1 MLYSNPLTVA
11 VIGTGFV
18 GVVSAAAYASFGN
31 TVVGLDI
38 DEKKVADLQSGLVP
52 FHEPGLPELL
62 REALDS
68 GNLTFTTDYKKA
80 ISNARVIIIAV
91 GTPSK
96 ADGSADL
103 TYVHAASEA
112 MAGYLQPGAVV
123 VVKSTVPP
131 GTLHSVDEIIGKHT
145 DVSYDLASVPE
156 FLKEG
161 TAVADTLKPDRVVIG
176 ATKDSTIKI
185 LSELH
190 EPFNAEI
197 VVVSPESAQM
207 AKYAANSYLATRITF
222 ANQIAN
228 LCEHTGA
235 QIGEVL
241 SAIGLD
247 QRIGSHYW
255 YPGLGYGGSCF
266 PKDVRE
272 LKHFAEQVGEVPNI
286 FSAINELNEKRI
298 PGIIEKLDAAV
309 GGMGGKKIAV
319 LGLAFKPNTD
329 DMREAPCL
337 SVIPKLVEK
346 GAEVRGF
353 DPAALSVA
361 RQILKEQSGLLL
373 VDSLEQA
380 LEDADVVIVLIEWPE
395 FVNFD
400 YSMTKLDK
408 KQWLFD
414 ARNQL
419 DPAKV
424 KSWGYEYIGIGQN

>member
-1 MLYSNPLTVA
+1 MTVA

-18 GVVSAAAYASFGN
+18 GVVSAAAFASFGN
-31 TVVGLDI
+31 TVIGLDI
-38 DEKKVADLQSGLVP
+38 DEKKVADLQLGIVP

-62 REALDS
+62 RSSLDT

-80 ISNARVIIIAV
+80 ISNAEVIIIAV

-103 TYVHAASEA
+103 TYVHASAEA
-112 MAGYLQPGAVV
+112 LAKYLLPGAVV

-131 GTLHSVDEIIGKHT
+131 GTLHSVDEIIKKHT
-145 DVSYDLASVPE
+145 DVAYELASVPE

-161 TAVADTLKPDRVVIG
+161 TAVSDTMNPDRVVIG
-176 ATKDSTIKI
+176 VSSPSTAEVLKK
-185 LSELH
+185 LH
-190 EPFNAEI
+190 EPFKAEM

-228 LCEHTGA
+228 ICEHTGA

-272 LKHFAEQVGEVPNI
+272 LKHFAEQVGEVPNL
-286 FSAINELNEKRI
+286 FSAINELNENRI
-298 PGIIEKLDAAV
+298 PNILKNLDEV
-309 GGMGGKKIAV
+309 VDGLNGKKVAV
-319 LGLAFKPNTD
+319 LGLSFKPNTD

-337 SVIPKLVEK
+337 AIIPKLIEK
-346 GAEVRGF
+346 GAMVKGY
-353 DPAALSVA
+353 DPAALPVA
-361 RQILKEQSGLLL
+361 RKIMTEGNGLSL
-373 VDSLEQA
+373 VDTFDEA
-380 LEDADVVIVLIEWPE
+380 LEDADVIMLLVEWPE
-395 FVNFD
+395 FINFD
-400 YSMTKLDK
+400 YSAKKLSK
-408 KQWLFD
+408 KQWIFD

-419 DPAKV
+419 EPQTVRA
-424 KSWGYEYIGIGQN
+424 WGFEYIGIGQK